1 MMEKAQTAKVEIGQQ
16 EAELTQLETET
27 SRDAVKPE
35 GDRTAVK
42 TEEEPTRWI
51 VCGDV
56 VKLEKQEDL
65 VQQGKL
71 ETEKHNQTRR
81 LRTLVFSTCT
91 WPTRFGLIY
100 PNTKWIELSADN
112 RFIPSQVGR
121 KPAGDNYTHNSLHTI
136 VICH

>member
-1 MMEKAQTAKVEIGQQ
+1 MDKALTAKVEIGQQ
-16 EAELTQLETET
+16 EAELTQLETKT
-27 SRDAVKPE
+27 SRDAVTPE

-71 ETEKHNQTRR
+71 ETVKHNQTGR
-81 LRTLVFSTCT
+81 LRKVPYS
-91 WPTRFGLIY
+91 Y
-100 PNTKWIELSADN
+100 
-112 RFIPSQVGR
+112 
-121 KPAGDNYTHNSLHTI
+121 
-136 VICH
+136 